1 MKRAAMQILP
11 LLTCLVAA
19 GLLAG
24 CSGPKS
30 YVVLLPVDGKVSG
43 AVEVSNAHG
52 SQLLNQSWQATEI
65 SGTDVA
71 PSKPVVQ
78 GKTEVQSAIG
88 PALDAMP
95 LPPVHFTLYF
105 EMSKTKLTPE
115 SRRMLP
121 EILKAVNERNPAEL
135 SVVGHTDTVGAPTCN
150 YHLGLLRAKAVIALL
165 TQLGVNPSLVE
176 VDSHGEADLF
186 VKTPDNTPE
195 PRNRRIEV
203 TIR

>member
-19 GLLAG
+19 GLLVG

-65 SGTDVA
+65 SGPGEA

-78 GKTEVQSAIG
+78 DKTVVQSTIG
-88 PALDAMP
+88 SALAAMP

-105 EMSKTKLTPE
+105 EMSKIKLTPE
-115 SRRMLP
+115 SQRMLP

-135 SVVGHTDTVGAPTCN
+135 SVVGHTDTVGAPKCN
-150 YHLGLLRAKAVIALL
+150 YRLGLLRAKAVIALL

-186 VKTPDNTPE
+186 IKTPDNTPE